1 MSLFE
6 HGYALIVGVGGDLQ
20 ASVADATDL
29 ASVLKDPLRAAY
41 KAENVILLTEAAA
54 TRDGVVAGLHRLRDM
69 TKADPQA
76 TAVIYFS
83 GHGIVVGEKTPTPKY
98 FLATHGHDFD
108 RPAETCLSDEDFS
121 KAIDEVLAQKKIVFL
136 DCCHAAGIPKSK
148 GDGAVETALPKKTLQ
163 QLTGG
168 EGTVVVASCG
178 HKQKSWEYPGSR
190 NSLFTEVLLEELGVG
205 DETDGLAYMFGVLNE
220 VTKRVRARGGD
231 KYPQEPLVAYAKGL
245 TNFPICR
252 GKWGAKGGVGQ
263 PAGTAPKKSKGA
275 DTARSVFVS
284 YAQADKAYGEEL
296 VRTLRTYE
304 RAGVFRLIPH
314 DVDPGKVVELEV
326 RRKVEEA
333 GVIVCLLSAD
343 YFADNRMSGVEQPAI
358 EGRGEGAIL
367 LPVQLRAF
375 AGLEVAWP
383 SASRLPR
390 FPATGSVAAS
400 ASRAEV
406 WAELSQQILDL
417 FQARDTRGQSSGA
430 PPAAPEARNPAPARS
445 GPSRGEREILKKQIA
460 AYEPGIHDKIDKIRT
475 IREAIAVEVDLVRV
489 GAYEK
494 QIERLEK
501 QIAAEQAKVEGWRAQ
516 LGED

>member
-1 MSLFE
+1 MAHQRAHRRVGVQAAQLAIEEHHGLRQALQRAQCRDRGGVGRHGHVRQRGRPPVDGARVGQAHGCTDRAATPRAVVRERAAPVLAVFAGRCARVASAPRNAFPWRVKSRRDPTATGARMSLFE

-343 YFADNRMSGVEQPAI
+343 YFAD
-358 EGRGEGAIL
+358 
-367 LPVQLRAF
+367 
-375 AGLEVAWP
+375 
-383 SASRLPR
+383 
-390 FPATGSVAAS
+390 
-400 ASRAEV
+400 
-406 WAELSQQILDL
+406 
-417 FQARDTRGQSSGA
+417 
-430 PPAAPEARNPAPARS
+430 
-445 GPSRGEREILKKQIA
+445 
-460 AYEPGIHDKIDKIRT
+460 
-475 IREAIAVEVDLVRV
+475 
-489 GAYEK
+489 
-494 QIERLEK
+494 
-501 QIAAEQAKVEGWRAQ
+501 
-516 LGED
+516 